1 MNGMMKSCG
10 NRWRGRAVLAALL
23 GAAVLIGGSAQTA
36 RAADDEEFELPD
48 SKFFRQFMHALG
60 LRNEQDYIEYRERPP
75 LVVPPGSALPA
86 PETGDAAAKAAGWP
100 VDPDVQRAKKRKA
113 ERKFANPNPEDARPL
128 TPSEYSLPGGA
139 SPRSKPDGSPDS
151 TFETESRP
159 SSPAELGAKNV
170 FSSIFSKSKEEY
182 TTFTAEPPRQRLI
195 DPPAGYRTPSPNQPY
210 GLGQATWK
218 PTGPRDAHE
227 VVK

>member
-1 MNGMMKSCG
+1 MMKSYR
-10 NRWRGRAVLAALL
+10 NRWQGRAVLAAML
-23 GAAVLIGGSAQTA
+23 GAAVLIGGSAQIV

-48 SKFFRQFMHALG
+48 TKFFNQFMRAMG
-60 LRNEQDYIEYRERPP
+60 LRKDEDYIEYRERPP
-75 LVVPPGSALPA
+75 LVLPPGKALPA
-86 PETGDAAAKAAGWP
+86 PETIGTSTKSADWP

-113 ERKFANPNPEDARPL
+113 ERKFANPNPEDVRPL

-139 SPRSKPDGSPDS
+139 SPRSRPDGGSDKS
-151 TFETESRP
+151 FETESRP
-159 SSPAELGAKNV
+159 SSPSELGAKNV

-218 PTGPRDAHE
+218 PTAPRDAHE
-227 VVK
+227 VIK